1 MTPKSQLFERHFSVI
16 TLAEIWSV
24 STDTIIRLF
33 EDVPGVMKIGEEG
46 GRGKRRKITLKIPE
60 SIANSVY
67 AERIR

>member
-1 MTPKSQLFERHFSVI
+1 MTPKHQLFERHFSVI
-16 TLAEIWSV
+16 TLSEIWSV